1 MRIATTGFV
10 SSDAGSVASANA
22 VFVKEL
28 LRLGERIDFFTKPS
42 FVDASTAVAGC
53 LNEDRLEQIDC
64 TNHYGDTLRKLLS
77 KSFSRTLATVGNRF
91 DSFTYNRGLVAAM
104 REARG
109 SDIDLWLGDWARGR
123 GSRPVVSYVQG
134 PPGTDAVSVFR
145 HRALIERLAGRVHY
159 FKLCAYAQ
167 WRLSFGLPNL
177 DLSDHFILGSVWSV
191 NDMANKYGIDPSRL
205 HAIPYPIDL
214 EFFKPS
220 GEPRS
225 PQQPLRLLWLG
236 RFVPRKRLE
245 LFLAGLAMAIGE
257 GCDVEAWV
265 IGKSGFVPHYERLI
279 EEFSY
284 QDRIRHRSFIPRMEV
299 PGLMAEVDVLAQPSD
314 DENFGSSV
322 AEALACGVP
331 AIVGKTNGT
340 GDYLCDR
347 SVRLND
353 DRPETLARIIVE
365 YAKRKR
371 LSELQ
376 DRHPSRVVA
385 ERNFAPT
392 VLAKR
397 LREVLCLARNS

>member
-22 VFVKEL
+22 VFIKEL
-28 LRLGERIDFFTKPS
+28 LQLGERIDFFTKPS
-42 FVDASTAVAGC
+42 FVDASATVAGC

-77 KSFSRTLATVGNRF
+77 KSFPRTLATVGNRF

-104 REARG
+104 RAARG

-123 GSRPVVSYVQG
+123 SSRPVVSYVQG
-134 PPGTDAVSVFR
+134 PPGTDAISVFR
-145 HRALIERLAGRVHY
+145 HRALIERLAGRVHCL
-159 FKLCAYAQ
+159 KLCAYAK

-177 DLSDHFILGSVWSV
+177 RLSDHFILGSAWSV
-191 NDMANKYGIDPSRL
+191 SHMTEHYWIEPSRL

-214 EFFKPS
+214 DFFRPS
-220 GEPRS
+220 SLPRS
-225 PQQPLRLLWLG
+225 SHQPLRLLWLG
-236 RFVPRKRLE
+236 RFVPRKRLD
-245 LFLAGLAMAIGE
+245 LFLAALALAIRD

-279 EEFSY
+279 EEFPY
-284 QDRIRHRSFIPRMEV
+284 QDRIRFRPFIPRIEV
-299 PGLMAEVDVLAQPSD
+299 PGVMAEVDVLVQPSD

-331 AIVGKTNGT
+331 AIVGETNGT

-347 SVRLND
+347 SVRLSD
-353 DRPETLARIIVE
+353 DRPETLARSIVE

-376 DRHPSRVVA
+376 DRYPSRLVA
-385 ERNFAPT
+385 ERNFEPT
-392 VLAKR
+392 VLVRK